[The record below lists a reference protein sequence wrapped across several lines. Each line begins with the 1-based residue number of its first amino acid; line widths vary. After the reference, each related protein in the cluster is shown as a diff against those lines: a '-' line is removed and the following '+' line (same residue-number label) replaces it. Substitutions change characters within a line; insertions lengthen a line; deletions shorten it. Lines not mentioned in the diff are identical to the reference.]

1 MEQSIRASALLVL
14 TGDQRKRLAAQAR
27 LKARGTSLE
36 ADDLLQGARE
46 RWLKSDV
53 AVGGHETTFDF
64 LWGAINSIAFNDRRR
79 RTTVRRTDGE
89 RVVAVSADGLD
100 PIETAPD
107 PMASQEDGYLREQI
121 FGLCEGD
128 ADLRTLLIYLDDGAS
143 RADILAEL
151 GGTSRNTKPSRK
163 GRGSGVR
170 ACSRKGRYDRLRIE
184 IYPFAKNY

>member
-14 TGDQRKRLAAQAR
+14 TDDQRKRLAAQAR

-53 AVGGHETTFDF
+53 AVGETRDHVRFP
-64 LWGAINSIAFNDRRR
+64 WGAINSIAFNDRRR

-107 PMASQEDGYLREQI
+107 PMASR
-121 FGLCEGD
+121 
-128 ADLRTLLIYLDDGAS
+128 RTGISAS
-143 RADILAEL
+143 R
-151 GGTSRNTKPSRK
+151 S
-163 GRGSGVR
+163 SGFAR
-170 ACSRKGRYDRLRIE
+170 AMPICGRY
-184 IYPFAKNY
+184 